1 MHGIGSPFAPTSPP
15 GARGI
20 ACVLAVLLTVFLVVG
35 VAGCGGT
42 TTSTSTQPTATAS
55 PGTGES
61 GSTQGSAATTAPAS
75 GGGWSSATYT
85 VGNLELTAGPPT
97 VDPDPQVVS
106 PGSKVVIVQVTARNV
121 GSDIAGYNAG
131 EFKLVDN
138 QGKEHSDFG
147 MTKKQKLS
155 AGVLQPGTTA
165 TGYLSFEL
173 TNEAQPVSLTYR
185 SMGGKGEAT
194 WE

>member
-1 MHGIGSPFAPTSPP
+1 MHGLGSPVASTFPRRIILGLPA
-15 GARGI
+15 
-20 ACVLAVLLTVFLVVG
+20 LLTVLLAVG

-42 TTSTSTQPTATAS
+42 TTSTSTQLAPTAS
-55 PGTGES
+55 SGSGGS
-61 GSTQGSAATTAPAS
+61 GSTEGTAATTAPAS
-75 GGGWSSATYT
+75 GGGWSGTSAYT
-85 VGNLELTAGPPT
+85 VGNLELVAGPPT

-155 AGVLQPGTTA
+155 AGVLQPGATA

-173 TNEAQPVSLTYR
+173 TNEAQPVSLIYR

-194 WE
+194 WR